1 MQAQQ
6 FNFITRSGGHTQTV
20 AHTHTHT
27 LHTHTHTLYTHTHTH
42 LYTHTH
48 THTQEIPLMPKRSGD
63 GVAQNWSGRK
73 QVVRNPPNAKALVV
87 IEAAIAVACSMC
99 VGCLGGCVHLVSCS
113 VDKVHEPFGVYL
125 NVLSLSGCLAP
136 SPSCSGK
143 SVIVYLMPYI
153 CTQIHKCTVRK

>member
-27 LHTHTHTLYTHTHTH
+27 HTH
-42 LYTHTH
+42 
-48 THTQEIPLMPKRSGD
+48 RD
-63 GVAQNWSGRK
+63 A
-73 QVVRNPPNAKALVV
+73 